1 MKQMN
6 PVITIFLLLL
16 LIFLHQ
22 ARGQETTA
30 RFLLLQPSARSA
42 AMGGVGPSLA
52 DDPFAGY
59 YNPAALVFGP
69 RIGLTGSFVKP
80 VPFFGNTIHSYLTAI
95 YVLNPSN
102 AIGISTNLYHRS
114 RQIIDYYDYF
124 GDVSKLEK
132 GSVTSWQGKF
142 SYAHLMGE
150 NVALGM
156 SASILRLNLVDQNEL
171 IGSSAKNP
179 TSWVLDIGMLARDI
193 LPSATLTDNPG
204 TAEGSFIAS
213 LGSHRE
219 GKGLTV
225 GFTMANIGTN
235 VSQIDPA
242 QSDAIPSL
250 LWLGGSYAPVSTQP
264 VGVLVAVVFEKQL
277 QESSTIDY
285 VHLGGELTLMRL
297 LSFRGGYFADTYG
310 PKNSYGTFGFGLDI
324 KFFHFNIAR
333 YNSTIEPTWHF
344 DTTVSTEF

>member
-1 MKQMN
+1 MKQIH
-6 PVITIFLLLL
+6 PVVTVFLFSV

-69 RIGLTGSFVKP
+69 TIRLTGSFVKP
-80 VPFFGNTIHSYLTAI
+80 VPFFGNTIHSYLSAM
-95 YVLNPSN
+95 YVLNASN
-102 AIGISTNLYHRS
+102 AIGIAANLYHRS
-114 RQIIDYYDYF
+114 RQIIDYSDYF
-124 GDVSKLEK
+124 GDVSEIEK

-150 NVALGM
+150 NVALGV
-156 SASILRLNLVDQNEL
+156 SASILRLNLVDQTEL

-179 TSWVLDIGMLARDI
+179 TSWGLDLGILARDS
-193 LPSATLTDNPG
+193 LPAATLTDNPG
-204 TAEGSFIAS
+204 TTEGSFIAS
-213 LGSHRE
+213 LGSHRG
-219 GKGLTV
+219 GKGVTV

-235 VSQIDPA
+235 VSQIDPS

-250 LWLGGSYAPVSTQP
+250 LWLGGSYAPISTQP
-264 VGVLVAVVFEKQL
+264 VGVLIAVVFEKQL
-277 QESSTIDY
+277 QESSTFDY
-285 VHLGGELTLMRL
+285 VHL
-297 LSFRGGYFADTYG
+297 
-310 PKNSYGTFGFGLDI
+310 
-324 KFFHFNIAR
+324 
-333 YNSTIEPTWHF
+333 
-344 DTTVSTEF
+344 